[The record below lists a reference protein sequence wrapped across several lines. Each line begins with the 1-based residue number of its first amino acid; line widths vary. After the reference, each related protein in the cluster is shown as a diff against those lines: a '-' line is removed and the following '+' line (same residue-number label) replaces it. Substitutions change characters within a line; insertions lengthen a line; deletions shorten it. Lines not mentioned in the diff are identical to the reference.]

1 MGQYFEIAGATNF
14 KRKKYKATA
23 ENVGTYVITLS
34 TEAKQKLVDLEEFV
48 EGVELNDLEF
58 VNAIKQKS
66 NLRNWRVAFE
76 VANRTTIIVGKIISV
91 IWQTI
96 ESVEQCIATCLLS
109 NGAYVVLTISN
120 GETLSA
126 TLSSSGLV
134 GGNGKVITYS
144 NVEFNASGVANLE
157 TSLEDFETIVGLD
170 NVLVVVELLSGETLQ
185 LYRTKFEEDSA
196 KFIGQV
202 INENGEFT
210 SQLYALNYS
219 LSGESVVSVL
229 YEIELFEPNVEIPSG
244 VEPQKLVT
252 FKALNDYFELGSGI
266 EAVVDDNNKTID
278 LIIG

>member
-1 MGQYFEIAGATNF
+1 MRYFEIAGATNF
-14 KRKKYKATA
+14 KRKKFQVDP
-23 ENVGTYVITLS
+23 EQNGVFVITLDNIS
-34 TEAKQKLVDLEEFV
+34 KQKLLDGEEF
-48 EGVELNDLEF
+48 EQIIELNDLEF
-58 VNAIKQKS
+58 INSVKQKS
-66 NLRNWRVAFE
+66 NLKSWRISIKVNSGLTLF
-76 VANRTTIIVGKIISV
+76 VGKIISV

-170 NVLVVVELLSGETLQ
+170 NVLVVVELLNGETLQ